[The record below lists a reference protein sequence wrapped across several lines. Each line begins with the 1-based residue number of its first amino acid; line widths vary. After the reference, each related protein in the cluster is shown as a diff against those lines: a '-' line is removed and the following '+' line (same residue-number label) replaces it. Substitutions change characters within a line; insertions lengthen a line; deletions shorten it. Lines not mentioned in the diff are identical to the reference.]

1 MNGFGDASMNN
12 HTGFRVLVSDP
23 IDESGLAGLKA
34 IAQVDV
40 VTDLSPE
47 QLRSVIGHYH
57 ALMVR
62 SQTQV
67 TADVIAAGQ
76 RLRIIGRAGVG
87 VDNIDV
93 SAASG
98 HGVVV
103 VNSPDGN
110 TIAAAEHT
118 LALMFALARHVAPA
132 DASARRGEWKR
143 SQFMGVELF
152 GKTLGVIGLGRI
164 GSHVATVARAMG
176 MTVLAH
182 DPFVAPERAEAL
194 GVQMT
199 TLEALMTRADF
210 VTLHMPKPPGGHA
223 LLDAKHLER
232 CKPGMRLIN
241 CARGGLIDEA
251 ALIEGLQSGRIAAA
265 ALDVFATEPM
275 ISEALRS
282 VGDRVLLTPHLG
294 ASTAEAQLKVAVD
307 VAGQIA
313 DVLRGAPAR
322 TPVNF
327 AQPQRPRAK
336 TVEPPAPS
344 PVLA

>member
-1 MNGFGDASMNN
+1 MNN
-12 HTGFRVLVSDP
+12 HTGLRVLVSDP

-34 IAQVDV
+34 VAEVDV
-40 VTDLSPE
+40 MTDLGPE
-47 QLRSVIGHYH
+47 QLRAVIGHYD

-62 SQTQV
+62 SQTRV
-67 TADVIAAGQ
+67 TAEIIAAGQ

-93 SAASG
+93 AAASA
-98 HGVVV
+98 HGIVV

-110 TIAAAEHT
+110 TVAAAEHT

-132 DASARRGEWKR
+132 DASAKRGEWKR
-143 SQFMGVELF
+143 TQFMGVELF

-182 DPFVAPERAEAL
+182 DPFVPAERAEAL
-194 GVQMT
+194 GIQMT
-199 TLEALMTRADF
+199 SLEAILGRADV
-210 VTLHMPKPPGGHA
+210 VTLHMPKAPGGRA
-223 LLDAKHLER
+223 LLDAER
-232 CKPGMRLIN
+232 LALCKPGMRLIN
-241 CARGGLIDEA
+241 GARGGLVDEA
-251 ALIEGLQSGRIAAA
+251 ALVEALQTGRIAAA
-265 ALDVFATEPM
+265 ALDVFATEPV
-275 ISEALRS
+275 ISEALRAL
-282 VGDRVLLTPHLG
+282 GDRVLLTPHLG

-313 DVLRGAPAR
+313 EVLQGVPAR

-327 AQPQRPRAK
+327 AQPQRPQ
-336 TVEPPAPS
+336 PHPAETEA
-344 PVLA
+344 PVPVMA